1 MLHVH
6 VHAHVCVCGGHY
18 LLWVTGE
25 ANSGS
30 HVCVGTDFMAV
41 QGWLQLDILLQLHN
55 ISNVYTWESG
65 EREREKERRERG
77 RERETMAIHS
87 VILLLYVRCYL

>member
-55 ISNVYTWESG
+55 NISNVYTM
-65 EREREKERRERG
+65 ERVECRGKERREREG
-77 RERETMAIHS
+77 ER
-87 VILLLYVRCYL
+87 LWLYIQ